1 MSGTISTPDSPATV
15 SFLVSGK
22 VVSVGP
28 REGDPV
34 TRGQKVAS
42 IELTDYQLTLAAAEA
57 QRKKA
62 SVAHNRAAD
71 EHRRMKMLYDSKSLA
86 PNDYEKFKAALDSA
100 EQQYDETT
108 ASEKLTRKRLQDAT
122 LYSPI
127 SGFIS
132 RRFIEPGDTAA
143 AGQAVFEIV
152 QMNPLEVNVGV
163 PETDIHLVRIGQKA
177 EITVPAIPGKSY
189 EGTVRVI
196 NVSADSATRTYMT
209 RISVANPEHSAA
221 RWDGG
226 GSGHSWR
233 PDAIDGNAPRRCNR
247 TRSAGATQ
255 VFVYYPDQKRV
266 YTRRVEVGAALNTDV
281 EIKSGLSENELV
293 VLAGQNYGPKRTNRF
308 GNPTNGNEITGAG
321 DDKMQNQIKFA
332 LRYPPVT
339 LILTAMILLLGVQAF
354 MKMQRTEDP
363 TITIRT
369 GIVAARYPGATSE
382 QVEKQVTKT
391 LEKHIF
397 KFEEVRKEKTYS
409 TSRPELAI
417 INVELEDNVK
427 NSDEFWAKLRHEM
440 NLVRNTELPDGSQW
454 SGC

>member
-1 MSGTISTPDSPATV
+1 MRTMMKAFSMIAPISAILMACSGCAEKKVADPDPVSVEVGRVQKVQETETISVSGTISTPDSPTTV

-209 RISVANPEHSAA
+209 RISVANPEHQLRVGMVAEAA
-221 RWDGG
+221 IRGDRMRSMAMLPG
-226 GSGHSWR
+226 
-233 PDAIDGNAPRRCNR
+233 DAIVRDPQ
-247 TRSAGATQ
+247 GATQ

-266 YTRRVEVGAALNTDV
+266 YTRRVEVGAAVNRDV
-281 EIKSGLSENELV
+281 EIKSGLSGNELV
-293 VLAGQNYGPKRTNRF
+293 VFAGQT
-308 GNPTNGNEITGAG
+308 
-321 DDKMQNQIKFA
+321 M
-332 LRYPPVT
+332 LRSGQTVSAT
-339 LILTAMILLLGVQAF
+339 QQTA
-354 MKMQRTEDP
+354 
-363 TITIRT
+363 
-369 GIVAARYPGATSE
+369 
-382 QVEKQVTKT
+382 
-391 LEKHIF
+391 
-397 KFEEVRKEKTYS
+397 
-409 TSRPELAI
+409 
-417 INVELEDNVK
+417 
-427 NSDEFWAKLRHEM
+427 AK
-440 NLVRNTELPDGSQW
+440 
-454 SGC
+454 